1 MEDLIEVGDQISR
14 TGDNSNFITTYC
26 PDAFWILK
34 FYGKKQK
41 IKYQLK
47 DPCDLLM

>member
-1 MEDLIEVGDQISR
+1 VNTLKERIKGRKDFPTEEVEP
-14 TGDNSNFITTYC
+14 DNYLSE
-26 PDAFWILK
+26 AFWILK